1 MTAEAEPIPRAAN
14 NARHVTSRAADSFMV
29 CAKDSINEVYN
40 RDQRKYEGRTKAQ
53 AMKRIGWSLWQALP
67 RGEKEP
73 YIAAARNALQAQA
86 GPVST
91 PRKRRKGRFQ
101 AGEHGNV
108 DNVCLQQ
115 LLNDL
120 SQPTLMRKQREPVL
134 TAIAH
139 VLDAV
144 VPQQKLA
151 MNIYTAAAK
160 DFFGI
165 IQ

>member
-1 MTAEAEPIPRAAN
+1 
-14 NARHVTSRAADSFMV
+14 MV
-29 CAKDSINEVYN
+29 CAKDSFLEVYN

-73 YIAAARNALQAQA
+73 YIAAARNALQAQV
-86 GPVST
+86 GPAST

-160 DFFGI
+160 DFFEI